1 MRANN
6 SSIFFQIKV
15 LFLGKTLAKRLKI
28 LYLCNWKEK
37 GFEKHSPKTRRRK
50 RFKEKELLTIKNFFH
65 ETKLF

>member
-28 LYLCNWKEK
+28 LYLCSWKDK
-37 GFEKHSPKTRRRK
+37 GAREALS
-50 RFKEKELLTIKNFFH
+50 
-65 ETKLF
+65 